1 MLYVCLVSVHKVEE
15 KMREA
20 GVQLALYLSYNVS
33 LSHCDINL

>member
-20 GVQLALYLSYNVS
+20 ESYNVS